1 MRPMTSHPADAPAHD
16 HPHARCEHRGGTLD
30 GAKKKKLLDR
40 LVRIE
45 GQVRGVRRMI
55 EEDRYCVDVLGQVSA
70 IRESLRSTA
79 AVLLEG
85 HVRSCV
91 RDAVASKDL
100 ERTEEIYDEL
110 IEVFNKF
117 SR

>member
-1 MRPMTSHPADAPAHD
+1 MVPMTAHD
-16 HPHARCEHRGGTLD
+16 TTAHDPPHGRCEHGGGTLD
-30 GAKKKKLLDR
+30 AARKKKLLDR

-45 GQVRGVRRMI
+45 GQVRGIRRMI

-91 RDAVASKDL
+91 RDAVASKDH

-110 IEVFNKF
+110 IEVFNRF